1 MLPLLDL
8 NGGLARHSWPNSQP
22 RHAVPVSALLEEL
35 PKAIDAGAEPVF
47 MRVGVAKE
55 LQLSPECIEEL
66 STLFRLLR
74 WSTSHHS

>member
-1 MLPLLDL
+1 
-8 NGGLARHSWPNSQP
+8 
-22 RHAVPVSALLEEL
+22 
-35 PKAIDAGAEPVF
+35 VF